1 MPTATQQHRPVKVF
15 TALDDDVLL
24 FGSMSGTERLSTL
37 FDYTL
42 TLVSERD
49 DIDPASLLGTDL
61 TVELELTAGGV
72 RHFHGHVADFG
83 DAPREEGDLY
93 AYSLTLR
100 PWMWF
105 LTRTADCRIFQDM
118 SVPDIVREI
127 TGDAGFTDIDD
138 ELTES
143 FPPWNYCVQYRETDY
158 AFVARL
164 LEQEGIHYYFRH
176 ERGRHALVLADGGS
190 GHETVPNYADVPL
203 LPPDSIERRERDHLV
218 EWRVGRY
225 FHTGRFAVGDFNFET
240 PSANLVA
247 ERWGSVE
254 HVRADFEVFDYPG
267 EHTDKAQGDTRAKV
281 LLDAADSR
289 REIARGHGT
298 ARGLQA
304 GSRFALSGSPRAS
317 DNDEYLVVASTCTFA
332 FDNFRSSGGDGGMT
346 FGCDV
351 EATAAH
357 APWRPARTTPRPI
370 VRGPQTAIVVGPSGE
385 EIWTD
390 RFGRVKLQFHWD
402 RYGGADEN
410 SSCWVRVSQLW
421 AGKGWGAMHVP
432 RIGHEVIVEFLEG
445 DPDRPI
451 VTGRVY
457 NGENAVPHPL
467 PASATQSGIKSR
479 SSKGGSA
486 ANFNEIRMEDKKGA
500 EQLYVHAE
508 KDQVNVVENDESTS
522 VGHDRSESIGN
533 DERIEIGNDR
543 TESVGRNETITI
555 GSARRETVGADED
568 VSIGGSRSVTIARN
582 KAETVGV
589 NKAEVIGVA
598 KELGI
603 GGTYA
608 VVVGGDVGEKFG
620 ADQSTAVAGG
630 HTRTVGAD
638 QGLTVGKNRS
648 VSVGDDLVVVAGKTI
663 TLTAGESIS
672 IVTGKAS
679 ITLKKDGTVDIRG
692 ADITVEGSG
701 QVDVKS
707 KKNVVV
713 KGRKIL
719 QN

>member
-1 MPTATQQHRPVKVF
+1 VPTATQQHRPVKVF

-508 KDQVNVVENDESTS
+508 KDQVNVVENDESTA
-522 VGHDRSESIGN
+522 VGHDRSVTVTNHLKTTVSEGDEEHKVETGTSLHEVKGAVTETYEATQSTTVSSDLTIRSTGGVFELHADSANVLVKAATNIKLETGASTIEMDAGGN
-533 DERIEIGNDR
+533 
-543 TESVGRNETITI
+543 ITI
-555 GSARRETVGADED
+555 QGVNVAIEGTATVSIAGAIITSEASVKHDTKGVLVMSEGSATN
-568 VSIGGSRSVTIARN
+568 T
-582 KAETVGV
+582 
-589 NKAEVIGVA
+589 
-598 KELGI
+598 
-603 GGTYA
+603 
-608 VVVGGDVGEKFG
+608 
-620 ADQSTAVAGG
+620 
-630 HTRTVGAD
+630 
-638 QGLTVGKNRS
+638 
-648 VSVGDDLVVVAGKTI
+648 
-663 TLTAGESIS
+663 
-672 IVTGKAS
+672 
-679 ITLKKDGTVDIRG
+679 
-692 ADITVEGSG
+692 
-701 QVDVKS
+701 
-707 KKNVVV
+707 V
-713 KGRKIL
+713 KGGVVL
-719 QN
+719 LNP